1 MGALRP
7 VAHPVD
13 RDDVRAPRLL
23 PPAGTTQQLRL
34 GRGELV
40 SRGQPGVVVQAS
52 EQRQPRVRPVRLG
65 DGATLIR
72 EGERGREFIVIAEG
86 TVKVTRNGKE
96 LRELGA
102 GEFIGEIALVAD
114 VPRTATV
121 TATSPVRL
129 LVVTD
134 RAFRG
139 LLEQMPSIA
148 KKVLQSLGERL
159 HSDAV

>member
-1 MGALRP
+1 M
-7 VAHPVD
+7 
-13 RDDVRAPRLL
+13 
-23 PPAGTTQQLRL
+23 
-34 GRGELV
+34 
-40 SRGQPGVVVQAS
+40 
-52 EQRQPRVRPVRLG
+52 RVRKNAKVDFIRNVPLFAGCSKADLQRIAEIADELDLG
-65 DGATLIR
+65 EGATLIR
-72 EGERGREFIVIAEG
+72 EGERGREFLVIVDG
-86 TVKVTRNGKE
+86 TVRVSRKGRK

-102 GEFIGEIALVAD
+102 GDFIGEIALVAD

-139 LLEQMPSIA
+139 LIEKTPSVA
-148 KKVLQSLGERL
+148 TKVLQSLGERL

>member
-1 MGALRP
+1 M
-7 VAHPVD
+7 
-13 RDDVRAPRLL
+13 RLHKDAKIDL
-23 PPAGTTQQLRL
+23 LKNVPLFAGCSKT
-34 GRGELV
+34 ELQ
-40 SRGQPGVVVQAS
+40 RIAS
-52 EQRQPRVRPVRLG
+52 LADELDLG

-86 TVKVTRNGKE
+86 TVKVTRSGKQ

-102 GEFIGEIALVAD
+102 GDFIGEIALVAD

>member
-1 MGALRP
+1 
-7 VAHPVD
+7 
-13 RDDVRAPRLL
+13 VRLHKDAKIDLL
-23 PPAGTTQQLRL
+23 KNVPLFAGCSKT
-34 GRGELV
+34 ELQ
-40 SRGQPGVVVQAS
+40 RIAS
-52 EQRQPRVRPVRLG
+52 LADELDLG

>member
-1 MGALRP
+1 M
-7 VAHPVD
+7 
-13 RDDVRAPRLL
+13 
-23 PPAGTTQQLRL
+23 
-34 GRGELV
+34 
-40 SRGQPGVVVQAS
+40 
-52 EQRQPRVRPVRLG
+52 
-65 DGATLIR
+65 
-72 EGERGREFIVIAEG
+72 
-86 TVKVTRNGKE
+86 
-96 LRELGA
+96 
-102 GEFIGEIALVAD
+102 
-114 VPRTATV
+114 PRTATV